1 MQARRQG
8 RKSLWLGTAVL
19 FLMYGLALTSMVQK
33 SPTFDEQGFIT
44 RGLGYLRGENR
55 QMRVGHPLGLNA
67 ISAAFL
73 VNDSS
78 VSLPTGDPSWQE
90 TDFHRPS
97 ELFLWE
103 IGNNV
108 EHIMFL
114 ARLPTIWLG
123 MLLAAVA
130 GRWAWRMSR
139 WRWAGMLALTL
150 IALDPN
156 ILAST
161 RLATTDLGLA
171 LGAAVAG
178 FTLWR
183 FLLRP
188 SWTNAI
194 IAGIGLGLLQNSKFT
209 ALLFIP
215 LFGLV
220 ILLYFGLA
228 IYDLRLRT
236 PRANLQS
243 PISQSLI
250 SQSPISQSPNLP
262 ITLLML
268 LTAYPLAAF
277 FTLWAAYGF
286 QIGPLPAELP
296 VLPQLAGLT
305 LPLSHHI
312 EQLLDIGGRLQVET
326 PSFLLGQY
334 SDSGWWYYFPAAF
347 LLKTPLPTLI
357 LLASAFVLR
366 MAYYVKHPTI
376 RLPDYPTTRLQ
387 DYPTT
392 RLQDYLTDAALL
404 IPALGYFTI
413 ALTSDINLGYRHLL
427 PILPFLAVFTANS
440 LTAYRP
446 RLRSQFTIHKPV
458 LSLPKDSQFTI
469 RPLPILTLWLL
480 LAALWIYP
488 DYLAYFNVLPGGP
501 NNGWRTLVDSNIDWG
516 QDLGGLAAW
525 LNGSGGEQIWLS
537 YFGEAR
543 PEYYGI
549 NYVGLDSWPPRLM
562 NPQARP
568 YAPTNPAPGVYA
580 ISATNLQGVHF
591 ANHDQFAFF
600 RDQDPIAKIGYSI
613 FLYDVT
619 AVGPPV
625 DVAWGSIQPDEI
637 APQDYALLQS
647 NDVTSRWFDPAQSL
661 LRPAGENRYLAVGK
675 DTAVH
680 PLVAAQIAAYD
691 PIAANDQYAIYRLP
705 PRDLSPIHLT
715 TFRQDG
721 GEIGFVG
728 GEIVGDTAV
737 SGQTLTLVTHWQQQ
751 ADPRPVKIF
760 IHLLDANGRIAAQWD
775 GLGAVWQG
783 WRSGDRL
790 QQIHDIPLPADLPS
804 GSYQIRAGLYHSDT
818 GQRWLT
824 PDGADFVAVGQVEIG
839 REE

>member
-1 MQARRQG
+1 MQARCQG
-8 RKSLWLGTAVL
+8 RKSLWLGTAVP
-19 FLMYGLALTSMVQK
+19 FLMYALALTSMVQK

-44 RGLGYLRGENR
+44 RGLGYLRGANR

-73 VNDSS
+73 VNDPS

-130 GRWAWRMSR
+130 GRWAWHMSR

-156 ILAST
+156 ILASA

-194 IAGIGLGLLQNSKFT
+194 IAGIGLGLLQNTKFT

-220 ILLYFGLA
+220 ILIYFALA
-228 IYDLRLRT
+228 IYNLRFSSRRSQL
-236 PRANLQS
+236 PNY
-243 PISQSLI
+243 PITNYHSLAK
-250 SQSPISQSPNLP
+250 
-262 ITLLML
+262 TLLML

-286 QIGPLPAELP
+286 QIGSLPAELP
-296 VLPQLAGLT
+296 ILPQLAGLT
-305 LPLSHHI
+305 LPLSRHI

-334 SDSGWWYYFPAAF
+334 SNSGWRYYFPVAF

-357 LLASAFVLR
+357 LLASAFVFR
-366 MAYYVKHPTI
+366 IAYYVKHLTT
-376 RLPDYPTTRLQ
+376 RLLDNPTTRLL
-387 DYPTT
+387 DIFN
-392 RLQDYLTDAALL
+392 DVALL
-404 IPALGYFTI
+404 IPALGYFAI

-427 PILPFLAVFTANS
+427 PILPFLAIFTANS
-440 LTAYRP
+440 LSAWHAC
-446 RLRSQFTIHKPV
+446 LRSQFI
-458 LSLPKDSQFTI
+458 I
-469 RPLPILTLWLL
+469 RPAPILILWLL
-480 LAALWIYP
+480 LTTLWIYP
-488 DYLAYFNVLPGGP
+488 DYLAYFNVLAGGP
-501 NNGWRTLVDSNIDWG
+501 NNGWRALVDSNIDWG

-525 LNGSGGEQIWLS
+525 LDENGVEQVWLS

-568 YAPTNPAPGVYA
+568 YAPSNPAPGIYA

-613 FLYDVT
+613 FLYDVP
-619 AVGPPV
+619 AAGPPIN
-625 DVAWGSIQPDEI
+625 VAWGSIQPDEI

-647 NDVTSRWFDPAQSL
+647 NDVTSRWLDPAQSL

-675 DTAVH
+675 
-680 PLVAAQIAAYD
+680 
-691 PIAANDQYAIYRLP
+691 
-705 PRDLSPIHLT
+705 
-715 TFRQDG
+715 
-721 GEIGFVG
+721 
-728 GEIVGDTAV
+728 
-737 SGQTLTLVTHWQQQ
+737 
-751 ADPRPVKIF
+751 
-760 IHLLDANGRIAAQWD
+760 
-775 GLGAVWQG
+775 
-783 WRSGDRL
+783 
-790 QQIHDIPLPADLPS
+790 
-804 GSYQIRAGLYHSDT
+804 
-818 GQRWLT
+818 
-824 PDGADFVAVGQVEIG
+824 
-839 REE
+839 